1 MFDTWRARRAILGHQ
16 PPSTV
21 SDPPPEA
28 LTRVVEGL
36 RPHLGE
42 LFSVGDPIW
51 HLRWEGPVQ
60 LMALDAR
67 ERSQSDVRQR
77 LLRSLHEL
85 DLRHLPRQQRRV
97 LAVLLCRPEPGES
110 VEAWHE
116 RLIQGGD
123 DGLQGDWRAVRGR
136 VSVLTVLDDGSHRL
150 FDQGRLAA
158 AGVAAWEAAARD
170 ATRA

>member
-21 SDPPPEA
+21 SDPPPAA
-28 LTRVVEGL
+28 LARVVEGL

-60 LMALDAR
+60 LVALDAR
-67 ERSQSDVRQR
+67 ERSQS
-77 LLRSLHEL
+77 

-110 VEAWHE
+110 VEAWHT
-116 RLIQGGD
+116 RLLQGGE
-123 DGLQGDWRAVRGR
+123 DGMQGDWRAARGR
-136 VSVLTVLDDGSHRL
+136 VSVLAVLDDGSHRL

-170 ATRA
+170 AAPA